1 MATAV
6 SLNSGMF
13 RNWTGSLSEL
23 DSCGT
28 LVDEYIN
35 ELFQV
40 PYQNHSRWTT
50 ECADSSKGNFIQSLR
65 FNDDSHSALTV
76 NQCLNI
82 RHVLSLI
89 HKKIRHRRVSA
100 EQLRQLPWILF
111 SSVIDKNEER
121 KRNHMKEGHQTSNS
135 HSESCG
141 SNRSTLIGALCD
153 ANLDQLLQD
162 GRNFS
167 LLSKPKRR
175 HCISESDLS
184 WPLEGNQLLQ
194 IERSEVRPAFSADF
208 AASVPLSSSLHRR
221 YAGLENLTDTR
232 LFSSSGIKCESVS
245 APAAIWSS
253 TDERVVAASSTGDA
267 ILASEPSVLFTCN
280 EVPNDT
286 SPSTVS
292 DIKEAESN
300 LQKGYHYE
308 DSFAADTAG
317 TEPAVLATI
326 NHCSEAVPEADS
338 TPKVA
343 NIVHTSSS
351 TSKLR
356 KRVSF
361 ADELGH
367 SLTEVFL
374 IEGDNHTRILDYDDE
389 YDGLALSAPRKP
401 RVQSFC
407 FTDRFTRSRLKPS
420 AHLIDGIGSSSGAT
434 QDNLSPTEPLPNR
447 TVASPRYQWCADFL
461 QPASQYYQFRQRIE
475 NGSVSLENI
484 NITQPSE
491 ESTSQLPSLSG
502 TIKVKNMS
510 FEKQVWLRL
519 TTDNWHSYTDHMAL
533 YNPQLSG
540 TRIHTASR
548 FDTFTFHVKVT
559 PQLPTAE
566 QCEKIEFAIRYIAG
580 LDGSCGQYWDN
591 NNGKNYVIER
601 RVSHYAWSS
610 DQAPDNSKPTS
621 TTGRIYD
628 SLQDF
633 TKNSNNYSSPY
644 TPDFRPNF
652 AGITQFTN
660 YRAWTHFASENT
672 YY

>member
-1 MATAV
+1 
-6 SLNSGMF
+6 
-13 RNWTGSLSEL
+13 
-23 DSCGT
+23 
-28 LVDEYIN
+28 
-35 ELFQV
+35 
-40 PYQNHSRWTT
+40 
-50 ECADSSKGNFIQSLR
+50 LR
-65 FNDDSHSALTV
+65 FNDASDSALTV

-111 SSVIDKNEER
+111 SSVIDRNEER

-135 HSESCG
+135 HTESCG

-162 GRNFS
+162 ERNFS

-184 WPLEGNQLLQ
+184 WPLERNQLLQ
-194 IERSEVRPAFSADF
+194 IERSDVRQAFSADF
-208 AASVPLSSSLHRR
+208 AASVPLSSSLHTR
-221 YAGLENLTDTR
+221 YGGLENLTDTR
-232 LFSSSGIKCESVS
+232 LFSSPGIKCESLS
-245 APAAIWSS
+245 APEASWSS
-253 TDERVVAASSTGDA
+253 TDEKVITANSTSDVVS
-267 ILASEPSVLFTCN
+267 ASEPSVLFTCN
-280 EVPNDT
+280 EVPDDT
-286 SPSTVS
+286 SPTAVP
-292 DIKEAESN
+292 DRNLVLREAESN
-300 LQKGYHYE
+300 LQKGYHYD
-308 DSFAADTAG
+308 DSSAADTVG
-317 TEPAVLATI
+317 TEPVVLGTI

-343 NIVHTSSS
+343 RIVHNSSS
-351 TSKLR
+351 TSKLQ

-361 ADELGH
+361 ADEIGH

-374 IEGDNHTRILDYDDE
+374 IEDDNHMRILDYDDE
-389 YDGLALSAPRKP
+389 YDGLDLLAPRKP
-401 RVQSFC
+401 RVQGFC
-407 FTDRFTRSRLKPS
+407 FTEHFTRSRLKPS
-420 AHLIDGIGSSSGAT
+420 ADLINVIRTPSGAT
-434 QDNLSPTEPLPNR
+434 QDNLSPTEPHPNR
-447 TVASPRYQWCADFL
+447 TIASPRYQWCADFL

-566 QCEKIEFAIRYIAG
+566 QCEKIEFAIRLG
-580 LDGSCGQYWDN
+580 VQNDGSGDN
-591 NNGKNYVIER
+591 RPRSSNKRTKKKTTEDNMERNSESDYTDIRKGEFKN
-601 RVSHYAWSS
+601 A
-610 DQAPDNSKPTS
+610 AKPLPHNANPKA
-621 TTGRIYD
+621 
-628 SLQDF
+628 LQGV
-633 TKNSNNYSSPY
+633 
-644 TPDFRPNF
+644 R
-652 AGITQFTN
+652 
-660 YRAWTHFASENT
+660 
-672 YY
+672 